1 MMAGPDPPRAAGPM
15 EISTSRYRWFLGALF
30 ALALLVRLAVTAR
43 FQGLGSPPD
52 AGGYPDQVVYDNLA
66 YRLSQG
72 LGYTEADGHAT
83 AFRTP
88 GTSLSL
94 LPVYLVLGRNYT
106 ALRVWV
112 CLLSAATVL
121 ALAWFTRRAFG
132 ALAALCAAAILA
144 LDPGHFYYAQHFVSE
159 IPYCLLATLATGTA
173 LCAFT
178 AGAEGRASRRWD
190 IATGLCAGLA
200 TLARP
205 QFVFILALVALGALL
220 ARERRRLLPQ
230 VALQTGV
237 FLACLAPWL
246 VRNAL
251 QLGSPT
257 LSTLSGCLFFGTHN
271 EVIATSPQ
279 RGSWMR
285 PDALTTPDWPT
296 DEVGYDRRCWQ
307 AGLEFVRARPELLPG
322 LVYHKFRRLVSPLAG
337 TDNALLRRSWAL
349 GWLVTAPFFLAGW
362 YLAWKSNRRAF
373 WIVSA
378 HLGGLVLLTL
388 VFCGTVRYRHTV
400 NPQIAGLAG
409 VSVAAL
415 VARGKRASPG
425 AAHTP
430 ATRAH

>member
-1 MMAGPDPPRAAGPM
+1 M
-15 EISTSRYRWFLGALF
+15 EISTFRYRWLLGALF
-30 ALALLVRLAVTAR
+30 VLALVLRLAVTAR

-66 YRLSQG
+66 HRLSQG
-72 LGYTEADGHAT
+72 LGYTEADGRPT

-132 ALAALCAAAILA
+132 SLAALCAAALLA

-173 LCAFT
+173 WCAFT
-178 AGAEGRASRRWD
+178 AGAEGRARKRWD
-190 IATGLCAGLA
+190 IATGILAGLA

-205 QFVFILALVALGALL
+205 QFVFVVGLVFLGGLL
-220 ARERRRLLPQ
+220 ARERRRLWPQ
-230 VALQTGV
+230 IALQTGV
-237 FLACLAPWL
+237 FLACLAPWI
-246 VRNAL
+246 VRNAV

-257 LSTLSGCLFFGTHN
+257 LSTLSGCLFFGVHN
-271 EVIATSPQ
+271 EVIANSPQ
-279 RGSWMR
+279 RGTWMR
-285 PDALTTPDWPT
+285 PDALTTSDWPT
-296 DEVGYDRRCWQ
+296 EANEVAYDRRCWQ

-322 LVYHKFRRLVSPLAG
+322 LVYHKFRRLVSPIAG
-337 TDNALLRRSWAL
+337 TDNALLRRTWAL

-362 YLAWKSNRRAF
+362 ALAWKRNRRAS

-378 HLGGLVLLTL
+378 HFGGLVLLTL
-388 VFCGTVRYRHTV
+388 LFCGTVRYRHTV

-409 VSVAAL
+409 VSVAAGIGL
-415 VARGKRASPG
+415 LRRGRRAGTADLAARAE
-425 AAHTP
+425 
-430 ATRAH
+430 